1 MIAAGL
7 SPAVP
12 GTLTLGALESPW
24 VLQPVFAKFS
34 ILSSSWLWVELP
46 VMLGRVAL
54 LALGL
59 SGRRLLR
66 VRRVPAWRSATMG
79 VAGPDSSTAFGYA
92 NPTRRV
98 LASVLHMQA
107 EVVEVTAGDDGDQVP
122 HLRYTSDVVEVV
134 ETWLYRPGIRL
145 FGVAVAYAKRLQSG
159 RLDAYLLYML
169 IALVA
174 VVAVVTRWP
183 SLPVGR
189 APCGLGADLYA
200 FLAVINVLA

>member
-1 MIAAGL
+1 
-7 SPAVP
+7 
-12 GTLTLGALESPW
+12 
-24 VLQPVFAKFS
+24 VLQPVFAGFS
-34 ILSSSWLWVELP
+34 ILSPSWLWVELP
-46 VMLGRVAL
+46 VMLGLVGL

-79 VAGPDSSTAFGYA
+79 VAGPDSYTAFGYA

-98 LASVLHMQA
+98 LASVLHTQA
-107 EVVEVTAGDDGDQVP
+107 GVVEVEADGDGDQVP
-122 HLRYTSDVVEVV
+122 HLRYASDVVEVV

-174 VVAVVTRWP
+174 VIAVVT
-183 SLPVGR
+183 
-189 APCGLGADLYA
+189 A
-200 FLAVINVLA
+200 LA